1 MIDTNSLLTSRR
13 RLLLGLGS
21 GLAVSA
27 FTPRSMFAG
36 SRQANAP
43 ILMGAGNHKYEWV
56 RGWGKLPEGMKYGST
71 HGGIQVDSK
80 NNVYLN
86 TDTENAIIVFDQNGK
101 FLRSFGKEWKA
112 ASDGQGTHGMQIRKE
127 GGQEFIYLT
136 NLTRNE
142 FAKLTLTGEQVWVQG
157 FPEKSGQYQNQKQF
171 KPTGI
176 AVAPDGSFYVTD
188 GYGQNYVHRY
198 NAKGEYQNSWGG
210 KVTKENPKEDGKFN
224 TPHAVIVDT
233 RGPQP
238 LVLLADRAMHRLQWF
253 TLEGKHVK
261 TLDGTDNDFL
271 RLPAALHIRGTD
283 LAIGDLHGRVTILDQ
298 DNKLV
303 TQLGDQLDT
312 KMRGSNKYTPDQW
325 QEGKFNSPHGITWDN
340 KGNMYIEEY
349 MLQGRIIKLKRVK

>member
-1 MIDTNSLLTSRR
+1 MTEMNLTRR
-13 RLLLGLGS
+13 RLLMGLGS
-21 GLAVSA
+21 GLAASTLA
-27 FTPRSMFAG
+27 PSSLFA
-36 SRQANAP
+36 STRQANAP

-86 TDTENAIIVFDQNGK
+86 TDTDNAIMVFNESGK
-101 FLRSFGKEWKA
+101 YLRSFGKEWN
-112 ASDGQGTHGMQIRKE
+112 ASADGTGTHGMQLRKE

-136 NLTRNE
+136 NLARKE
-142 FAKLTLTGEQVWVQG
+142 FAKITLTGEIIWRQG
-157 FPEKSGQYQNQKQF
+157 LPEKSGVYQSKDQF

-188 GYGQNYVHRY
+188 GYGQNFIHRF

-210 KVTKENPKEDGKFN
+210 KVAQGERPDGKFN

-233 RGPQP
+233 RGAQP
-238 LVLLADRAMHRLQWF
+238 LVLATDRALSRLQWF

-261 TLDGTDNDFL
+261 TLDGKDSGLL

-283 LAIGDLHGRVTILDQ
+283 LVIGDLSGRVTILDK
-298 DNKLV
+298 DNNLV
-303 TQLGDQLDT
+303 AQLGDQMDT
-312 KMRGSNKYTPDQW
+312 KMRASNKFTPDQW
-325 QEGKFNSPHGITWDN
+325 SEGKFASPHGITWDN
-340 KGNMYIEEY
+340 KGNLYIEEW
-349 MLQGRIIKLKRVK
+349 MLQGRIVKLKRVK

>member
-1 MIDTNSLLTSRR
+1 MTDSNSINSVRR
-13 RLLLGLGS
+13 RFLLGLGA
-21 GLAVSA
+21 GVATSA
-27 FTPRSMFAG
+27 LMPSALFART
-36 SRQANAP
+36 RQADKP

-80 NNVYLN
+80 NNVYFS
-86 TDTENAIIVFDQNGK
+86 TDTENAIIVFDENGK

-112 ASDGQGTHGMQIRKE
+112 ASDGQGTHGMQLRKE
-127 GGQEFIYLT
+127 GGKEFIYLT

-142 FAKLTLTGEQVWVQG
+142 FAKLTLTGEVVWVQG
-157 FPEKSGQYQNQKQF
+157 FPEKSGVYQSKSQF
-171 KPTGI
+171 KPTCI

-188 GYGQNYVHRY
+188 GYGQNYIHRF

-224 TPHAVIVDT
+224 TPHAIIVDT

-238 LVLLADRAMHRLQWF
+238 TVLVTDRALHRLQWF
-253 TLEGKHVK
+253 TMEGKHLK

-283 LAIGDLHGRVTILDQ
+283 LAVGDLLGRATILDK
-298 DNKLV
+298 DNKLI
-303 TQLGDQLDT
+303 THLGDQMDT
-312 KMRGSNKYTPDQW
+312 KLRGSNKYSADQW
-325 QEGKFNSPHGITWDN
+325 KEGQFNSPHGITWDN
-340 KGNMYIEEY
+340 KGNLYVAEY
-349 MLQGRIIKLKRVK
+349 MLLGRVIKLKRVK